1 MNEREERVRQTEGPD
16 LSTLPCPQCENVGT
30 LYIGTVL
37 QAKPIGSFSLAG
49 NQMKVSANAVPG
61 IRCSSCSFVKPARRS

>member
-1 MNEREERVRQTEGPD
+1 MEYRQTEGPD
-16 LSTLPCPQCENVGT
+16 LSTVPCPECENVGT

-49 NQMKVSANAVPG
+49 QQMKFSANEIPA
-61 IRCSSCSFVKPARRS
+61 IRCTACTFVKPARRS